1 MKDDVV
7 PPARMDF
14 SRAIAPVTPEDFFA
28 EYFEKR
34 HLVIHRDDPGYYRDL
49 LSLEDIDRVLTETI
63 LPVSDLQLVNNGA
76 GIDED
81 RYALSSGQVDPVRVA
96 QHFAQGSTVILPQ
109 LHRRLPRLAAYCR
122 ALEVVFSCDL
132 QTNIYFTPD
141 NAQGFKTHYDSH
153 DVIVLQTHGS
163 KTWRIYDSPM
173 VLPLRSQAFDP
184 AGFEP
189 GALIDTFVLRP
200 GDMAYIPRGVV
211 HDATA
216 TDEVSLHV
224 TTGLLTPRWI
234 DLLVEAL
241 VQQSLLDPA
250 LRAAVPPGFAN
261 DGFDRSATV
270 ARFHALMAQVAGR
283 IDPDSTLDGFAAEFR
298 QRRLPVVPGQFV
310 QQAAADGIGPQSM
323 AGVRADLIWRMAA
336 LSGEAEADAEVEAD
350 ADARGEVVLSVYGA
364 EIAFP
369 AHVEETLRDAL
380 SRERFRV
387 GDLAGDLDD
396 AGKVVLVRRLVREGV
411 VRLIA

>member
-1 MKDDVV
+1 MKDNAV
-7 PPARMDF
+7 PQARMDF
-14 SRAIAPVTPEDFFA
+14 SRAIAPVTPEVFFA

-34 HLVIHRDDPGYYRDL
+34 HLVVHRTDPGYYRDL
-49 LSLEDIDRVLTETI
+49 LSIEDIDRVLTEMI
-63 LPVSDLQLVNNGA
+63 LPASDLQLVNNGA

-81 RYALSSGQVDPVRVA
+81 HYSLPSGQVDPVQVA

-163 KTWRIYDSPM
+163 KTWRIYESPM

-184 AGFEP
+184 AGFVP
-189 GALIDTFVLRP
+189 GEVIDTFVLGP

-211 HDATA
+211 HDAIA
-216 TDEVSLHV
+216 TDELSLHI

-241 VQQSLLDPA
+241 VQQSLTDPA
-250 LRAAVPPGFAN
+250 FRGALPPGFAN
-261 DGFDRSATV
+261 EGFDYSGMAV
-270 ARFHALMAQVAGR
+270 QFHDLMAKAARQ
-283 IDPDSTLDGFAAEFR
+283 IDPGRTFDSFAAEFR
-298 QRRLPVVPGQFV
+298 QRRLPVVPGQFMQHAV
-310 QQAAADGIGPQSM
+310 SDSAGPESM
-323 AGVRADLIWRMAA
+323 IALRPDLIWRIEARPA
-336 LSGEAEADAEVEAD
+336 PKGEAQAESEI
-350 ADARGEVVLSVYGA
+350 VLCVYGVD
-364 EIAFP
+364 IAFP
-369 AHVEETLRDAL
+369 AYAEETLRDAL
-380 SRERFRV
+380 SRAQFRV
-387 GDLAGDLDD
+387 GELAGDLDS
-396 AGKVVLVRRLVREGV
+396 AGKVVLVRRLIREGV
-411 VRLIA
+411 ARLIA